1 VSSGGFAF
9 TLLQV
14 VFEMSES
21 FDLIVVGAGPGGYVA
36 AIRASQLGMKV
47 AVVEREQKLGGTC
60 LRVGCIPSKA
70 LLETSELYEQSQKHF
85 AERGLIVQGVTLDI
99 AKMMSHKDSVVSTLD
114 GGIQGLLKKNKVER
128 FFGHGKLKGGGV
140 VEVTGNAPATITG
153 KKILIATGS
162 VSSSLPGI
170 QPDGDRI
177 GTSTEAIAW
186 PEVPE
191 HLVVIGAGVIGLEL
205 GTVWRRLG
213 AKVTVL
219 EYLPRI
225 LPGVDEQVANEAKKI
240 FEKQGLTFKLGTKV
254 TSVTAAGKTCTITM
268 EGAEPITCDRVLVA
282 VGRKPCTDNLGLTEA
297 GVQTDKRGF
306 IQVNAGY
313 QTTAA
318 GVYAVGDVIG
328 GAMLAHKAEEEGI
341 ACVEKMATGHGHIN
355 YGNIP
360 AVIYTSPEIASAGA
374 NEDALKAAGI
384 KYKAG
389 RFSFA
394 ANGRARAAG
403 HTDGFVKVLADEAT
417 DRVLGVHIIGA
428 HAGELIHEAAVAM
441 EFGASSE
448 DIARCCHAHP
458 TLSEAVK
465 EAAMAVDKRAIHS

>member
-1 VSSGGFAF
+1 MSSGGFAF

-14 VFEMSES
+14 IFEMSES

-128 FFGHGKLKGGGV
+128 FFGHGKLKGSGV
-140 VEVTGNAPATITG
+140 VEVTGSSPATITG

-282 VGRKPCTDNLGLTEA
+282 VGRKPCTDNLGLAEA

-306 IQVNAGY
+306 VQVNAGY
-313 QTTAA
+313 LTTAP

-355 YGNIP
+355 YGTIP
-360 AVIYTSPEIASAGA
+360 AVIYTSPEIASTGA

-389 RFSFA
+389 RVSVA
-394 ANGRARAAG
+394 AQGRARAAG

-441 EFGASSE
+441 EFGASAE

>member
-1 VSSGGFAF
+1 
-9 TLLQV
+9 
-14 VFEMSES
+14 MSES

-47 AVVEREQKLGGTC
+47 AVVEREKQLGGTC

-85 AERGLIVQGVTLDI
+85 AERGLIVQGVSLDI
-99 AKMMSHKDSVVSTLD
+99 AQMMKHKQSVVNTLD
-114 GGIQGLLKKNKVER
+114 GGIQGLLKKNRIER
-128 FFGHGKLKGGGV
+128 FFGNGRLKGKGV
-140 VEVTGNAPATITG
+140 VEVTGDAPVTLTT

-177 GTSTEAIAW
+177 GTSTEALAW
-186 PEVPE
+186 PEVPT

-213 AKVTVL
+213 SQVTVL

-225 LPGVDEQVANEAKKI
+225 LPGVDEQVASEAMRI
-240 FEKQGLTFKLGTKV
+240 FEKQGLTFRLGTKV
-254 TSVTAAGKTCTITM
+254 TSVMAAGTMCAITM
-268 EGAEPITCDRVLVA
+268 EGAEPITCDRVLIA
-282 VGRKPCTDNLGLTEA
+282 VGRKPCTDNLGLSDA

-306 IQVNAGY
+306 IQVNESY
-313 QTTAA
+313 QTTAP

-341 ACVEKMATGHGHIN
+341 ACVEKMVTGHSHIN
-355 YGNIP
+355 YGTIP
-360 AVIYTSPEIASAGA
+360 AVIYTQPEIASSGA

-384 KYKAG
+384 KYRAG
-389 RFSFA
+389 KFSFA

-428 HAGELIHEAAVAM
+428 HAGELIHEAAIAM

>member
-1 VSSGGFAF
+1 
-9 TLLQV
+9 
-14 VFEMSES
+14 MSEA
-21 FDLIVVGAGPGGYVA
+21 FDLIVIGAGPGGYVA

-47 AVVEREQKLGGTC
+47 AVVEREKQLGGTC

-70 LLETSELYEQSQKHF
+70 LLETSELFEQSQKHF
-85 AERGLIVQGVTLDI
+85 AERGLVVKGVTVDV
-99 AKMMSHKDSVVSTLD
+99 AQMMKHKDGVVSTLD
-114 GGIQGLLKKNKVER
+114 SGIQGLLKKNKIER
-128 FFGHGKLKGGGV
+128 FFGNGKLKGKGV
-140 VEVTGNAPATITG
+140 VEVTGSAPSTIAG

-162 VSSSLPGI
+162 VSSSFPGM

-186 PEVPE
+186 PEVPK

-213 AKVTVL
+213 TQVTVL

-240 FEKQGLTFKLGTKV
+240 FEKQGLVFKLGTKV
-254 TSVTAAGKTCTITM
+254 TSVTASGTTCTIQM
-268 EGAEPITCDRVLVA
+268 EGVEPITCDRVLIA
-282 VGRKPCTDNLGLTEA
+282 VGRKPCTDNLGLEEA

-355 YGNIP
+355 YGSIP
-360 AVIYTSPEIASAGA
+360 AVIYTQPEIASVGA
-374 NEDALKAAGI
+374 NEDALKQAGV
-384 KYKAG
+384 KYKSG
-389 RFSFA
+389 RVSFA

-417 DRVLGVHIIGA
+417 DRILGVHIIGA

>member
-1 VSSGGFAF
+1 
-9 TLLQV
+9 
-14 VFEMSES
+14 MSEA

-36 AIRASQLGMKV
+36 AIRAAQLGMKV
-47 AVVEREQKLGGTC
+47 AVIEREKQLGGTC

-85 AERGLIVQGVTLDI
+85 AERGLIVSGVSLDI
-99 AKMMSHKDSVVSTLD
+99 AAMMKHKQGVVNSLD
-114 GGIQGLLKKNKVER
+114 TGIQGLLKKNRIER
-128 FFGHGKLKGGGV
+128 FFGHGRLAGAGV
-140 VEVTGNAPATITG
+140 VEVSGSTPATITG
-153 KKILIATGS
+153 KNILIATGS

-177 GTSTEAIAW
+177 GTSTEALEW
-186 PEVPE
+186 LEVPQ
-191 HLVVIGAGVIGLEL
+191 HLIVIGAGVIGLEL

-213 AKVTVL
+213 SQVTVL

-225 LPGVDEQVANEAKKI
+225 LPGVDEQMASEARKI
-240 FEKQGLTFKLGTKV
+240 FEKQGLTFRLGAKV
-254 TSVTAAGKTCTITM
+254 TSVAAEGEICTITV
-268 EGAEPITCDRVLVA
+268 EGADPLTCDRVLIA
-282 VGRKPCTDNLGLTEA
+282 VGRKPCTDDLGLQEA

-306 IQVNAGY
+306 IQVNAAY

-318 GVYAVGDVIG
+318 GVFAVGDVIG

-341 ACVEKMATGHGHIN
+341 ACIEKMSTGHGHIN
-355 YGNIP
+355 YGAIP
-360 AVIYTSPEIASAGA
+360 AVIYTQPEIASVGA
-374 NEDALKAAGI
+374 NEDALKLSGI
-384 KYKAG
+384 KYRSG

-458 TLSEAVK
+458 TLSEAIK

>member
-1 VSSGGFAF
+1 
-9 TLLQV
+9 
-14 VFEMSES
+14 MSES

-254 TSVTAAGKTCTITM
+254 TSVTAAGKICTITM

-282 VGRKPCTDNLGLTEA
+282 VGRKPCTDNLGLAEA

-355 YGNIP
+355 YGTIP

-441 EFGASSE
+441 EFGASAE

>member
-1 VSSGGFAF
+1 
-9 TLLQV
+9 
-14 VFEMSES
+14 MSES

-36 AIRASQLGMKV
+36 AIRGAQLGMKV

-99 AKMMSHKDSVVSTLD
+99 AKMMSHKDSVVATLD
-114 GGIQGLLKKNKVER
+114 GGIQGLLKKNKIER
-128 FFGHGKLKGGGV
+128 FFGHGRMKGKGV
-140 VEVTGNAPATITG
+140 VEVTGNSPATITG

-254 TSVTAAGKTCTITM
+254 KSVTAAGKLCTITM

-282 VGRKPCTDNLGLTEA
+282 VGRKPCTDNLGLEEA

-355 YGNIP
+355 YGTIP
-360 AVIYTSPEIASAGA
+360 AVIYTSPEIASTGA

-441 EFGASSE
+441 EFGASAE

>member
-1 VSSGGFAF
+1 
-9 TLLQV
+9 
-14 VFEMSES
+14 MSES

-47 AVVEREQKLGGTC
+47 AIVEREKQLGGTC

-85 AERGLIVQGVTLDI
+85 AERGLIVKGVSLDI
-99 AKMMSHKDSVVSTLD
+99 AQMMKHKQTVVNTLD
-114 GGIQGLLKKNKVER
+114 GGIQGLLKKNKIER
-128 FFGHGKLKGGGV
+128 YVGHARLMGKGL
-140 VEVTGNAPATITG
+140 VEVIDDAPITIRG

-170 QPDGDRI
+170 EPDGDRI

-186 PEVPE
+186 PEVPK

-213 AKVTVL
+213 SQVTVL

-225 LPGVDEQVANEAKKI
+225 LPGVDEQVANEAKRI

-254 TSVTAAGKTCTITM
+254 TSVTAAGTTCTITM
-268 EGAEPITCDRVLVA
+268 EGAEPITCDRVLIA
-282 VGRKPCTDNLGLTEA
+282 VGRKPCTDNLGLEEA

-306 IQVNAGY
+306 IQVNGSY
-313 QTTAA
+313 QTTSL
-318 GVYAVGDVIG
+318 GVYAIGDVIG

-341 ACVEKMATGHGHIN
+341 ACIEKMMTGHGHIN
-355 YGNIP
+355 YGTIP
-360 AVIYTSPEIASAGA
+360 AVIYTQPEIASTGA

-384 KYKAG
+384 KYRAG
-389 RFSFA
+389 KFSFA

-428 HAGELIHEAAVAM
+428 HAGELIHEAVVAM

>member
-1 VSSGGFAF
+1 
-9 TLLQV
+9 
-14 VFEMSES
+14 MSES

-47 AVVEREQKLGGTC
+47 AIVEREKQLGGTC

-85 AERGLIVQGVTLDI
+85 AERGLIVQGVSLDI
-99 AKMMSHKDSVVSTLD
+99 AQMMKHKQTVVNTLD
-114 GGIQGLLKKNKVER
+114 GGIQGLLKKNKIER
-128 FFGHGKLKGGGV
+128 YVGHARLMGKGL
-140 VEVTGNAPATITG
+140 VEVIDDAPITIQG

-170 QPDGDRI
+170 EPDGDRI

-186 PEVPE
+186 PEVPK

-213 AKVTVL
+213 SQVTVL

-225 LPGVDEQVANEAKKI
+225 LPGVDEQVANEAKRI

-254 TSVTAAGKTCTITM
+254 TSVTAAGTTCTVTI
-268 EGAEPITCDRVLVA
+268 EGADPIACDRVLIA
-282 VGRKPCTDNLGLTEA
+282 IGRKPCTDNLGLAEA

-306 IQVNAGY
+306 IQVNGSY
-313 QTTAA
+313 QTTAL
-318 GVYAVGDVIG
+318 GVYAIGDVIG

-341 ACVEKMATGHGHIN
+341 ACIEKMMTGHGHIN
-355 YGNIP
+355 YGTIP
-360 AVIYTSPEIASAGA
+360 AVIYTQPEIASTGA

-384 KYKAG
+384 KYRAG
-389 RFSFA
+389 KFSFA

-428 HAGELIHEAAVAM
+428 HAGELIHEATVAM

-465 EAAMAVDKRAIHS
+465 EAAMAVDNRAIHT

>member
-1 VSSGGFAF
+1 MAD
-9 TLLQV
+9 
-14 VFEMSES
+14 S
-21 FDLIVVGAGPGGYVA
+21 FDLVVVGAGPGGYVA
-36 AIRASQLGMKV
+36 AIRASQLGLKT
-47 AVVEREQKLGGTC
+47 ALIEREKQLGGTC

-70 LLETSELYEQSQKHF
+70 LLETSELYEKSKKQF
-85 AERGLIVQGVTLDI
+85 AERGLMVSGITVDIAQMMNHKQGVVNTLD
-99 AKMMSHKDSVVSTLD
+99 M
-114 GGIQGLLKKNKVER
+114 GIQGLLKKNKVER
-128 FFGHGKLKGGGV
+128 IVGHGTLKGKGV
-140 VEVTGNAPATITG
+140 IEVTRTTPVTLNA
-153 KKILIATGS
+153 KSILIATGS
-162 VSSSLPGI
+162 VSSTLPGI
-170 QPDGDRI
+170 EPDGDRI
-177 GTSTEAIAW
+177 GTSTEALSW
-186 PEVPE
+186 PEVPK

-213 AKVTVL
+213 AEVTVL

-225 LPGVDEQVANEAKKI
+225 LPGLDSQLAAEAQKI
-240 FEKQGLTFKLGTKV
+240 FEKQGIKFKLGAKV
-254 TSVTAAGKTCTITM
+254 KSARSAAGRCVVEV
-268 EGAEPITCDRVLVA
+268 EGAELVECDRVLLA
-282 VGRKPCTDNLGLTEA
+282 VGRKPCTDQLGLAEA

-306 IQVNAGY
+306 IQVNAAY

-341 ACVEKMATGHGHIN
+341 ACVEKLATGYGHVN
-355 YGNIP
+355 YGAIP
-360 AVIYTSPEIASAGA
+360 GVIYTAPEIATVGA
-374 NEDALKAAGI
+374 SEDALREADI
-384 KYKAG
+384 KYKVG

-403 HTDGFVKVLADEAT
+403 HPEGFVKVLADAET
-417 DRVLGVHIIGA
+417 DRVLGVHMIGP
-428 HAGELIHEAAVAM
+428 HVGELIAEAAVAM

>member
-1 VSSGGFAF
+1 
-9 TLLQV
+9 
-14 VFEMSES
+14 
-21 FDLIVVGAGPGGYVA
+21 
-36 AIRASQLGMKV
+36 
-47 AVVEREQKLGGTC
+47 
-60 LRVGCIPSKA
+60 
-70 LLETSELYEQSQKHF
+70 
-85 AERGLIVQGVTLDI
+85 
-99 AKMMSHKDSVVSTLD
+99 MMSHKDSVVSTLD

-128 FFGHGKLKGGGV
+128 FFGHGKLKGAGV
-140 VEVTGNAPATITG
+140 VEVSGNSPATITG

-282 VGRKPCTDNLGLTEA
+282 VGRKPCTDNLGLAEA

-313 QTTAA
+313 QTTAS

-355 YGNIP
+355 YGTIP
-360 AVIYTSPEIASAGA
+360 AVIYTSPEIASTGA

-384 KYKAG
+384 RYKAG

-441 EFGASSE
+441 EFGASAE

>member
-1 VSSGGFAF
+1 
-9 TLLQV
+9 
-14 VFEMSES
+14 
-21 FDLIVVGAGPGGYVA
+21 
-36 AIRASQLGMKV
+36 
-47 AVVEREQKLGGTC
+47 
-60 LRVGCIPSKA
+60 
-70 LLETSELYEQSQKHF
+70 
-85 AERGLIVQGVTLDI
+85 
-99 AKMMSHKDSVVSTLD
+99 
-114 GGIQGLLKKNKVER
+114 
-128 FFGHGKLKGGGV
+128 
-140 VEVTGNAPATITG
+140 
-153 KKILIATGS
+153 
-162 VSSSLPGI
+162 
-170 QPDGDRI
+170 
-177 GTSTEAIAW
+177 
-186 PEVPE
+186 
-191 HLVVIGAGVIGLEL
+191 
-205 GTVWRRLG
+205 
-213 AKVTVL
+213 VTVL

-254 TSVTAAGKTCTITM
+254 TSVTAAGKICTITM
-268 EGAEPITCDRVLVA
+268 EGAESITCDRVLVA
-282 VGRKPCTDNLGLTEA
+282 VGRKPCTDNLGLAEA

-355 YGNIP
+355 YGTIP
-360 AVIYTSPEIASAGA
+360 AVIYTSPEIASTGA

-465 EAAMAVDKRAIHS
+465 EAAMAVEKRAIHS

>member
-1 VSSGGFAF
+1 
-9 TLLQV
+9 
-14 VFEMSES
+14 MSES

-36 AIRASQLGMKV
+36 AIRGAQLGMKV
-47 AVVEREQKLGGTC
+47 AVIEREQKLGGTC

-85 AERGLIVQGVTLDI
+85 AERGLMVQGVTLDI
-99 AKMMSHKDSVVSTLD
+99 PKMMSHKDSVVATLD
-114 GGIQGLLKKNKVER
+114 GGIQGLLKKNKIER
-128 FFGHGKLKGGGV
+128 FFGHGKLKGNGV
-140 VEVTGNAPATITG
+140 IEVTGNAPATITG

-213 AKVTVL
+213 SKVTVL

-254 TSVTAAGKTCTITM
+254 TSVTAVGKTCTITM

-282 VGRKPCTDNLGLTEA
+282 VGRKPCTDNLGLEEA

-306 IQVNAGY
+306 VQVNAGY

-355 YGNIP
+355 YGTIP
-360 AVIYTSPEIASAGA
+360 AVIYTSPEIASTGA

-403 HTDGFVKVLADEAT
+403 QTDGFVKVLADEAT

-441 EFGASSE
+441 EFGASAE

>member
-1 VSSGGFAF
+1 
-9 TLLQV
+9 
-14 VFEMSES
+14 MSKV
-21 FDLIVVGAGPGGYVA
+21 FDLIVIGAGPGGYVA
-36 AIRASQLGMKV
+36 AIRGAQLGMRV
-47 AVVEREQKLGGTC
+47 AVVEREKQLGGTC

-70 LLETSELYEQSQKHF
+70 LLETSELYEQSQRHF
-85 AERGLIVQGVTLDI
+85 AERGLIVSGVSLDI
-99 AKMMSHKDSVVSTLD
+99 AAMMKHKQGVVNSLD
-114 GGIQGLLKKNKVER
+114 TGIQGLLKKNRIER
-128 FFGHGKLKGGGV
+128 FFGHGRLRPAGV
-140 VEVTGNAPATITG
+140 VEVSGATPATISG
-153 KKILIATGS
+153 RKILIATGS

-170 QPDGDRI
+170 QPDGGRI
-177 GTSTEAIAW
+177 GTSTEALEW
-186 PEVPE
+186 PDVPK

-213 AKVTVL
+213 SQVTIL

-225 LPGVDEQVANEAKKI
+225 LPGVDEQMAAEARRI
-240 FEKQGLTFKLGTKV
+240 FEKQGLIFRLGTKV
-254 TSVTAAGKTCTITM
+254 TSVSAEGTTCTITID
-268 EGAEPITCDRVLVA
+268 GAEPLTCDRVLIA
-282 VGRKPCTDNLGLTEA
+282 VGRKPCTDDLGLQEA
-297 GVQTDKRGF
+297 GVQTDTRGF
-306 IQVNAGY
+306 IQVNADY

-341 ACVEKMATGHGHIN
+341 ASVEKMATGHGHIN
-355 YGNIP
+355 YGTIP
-360 AVIYTSPEIASAGA
+360 AVIYTQPEIASVGA
-374 NEDALKAAGI
+374 NEDALKQADV
-384 KYKAG
+384 KYRSG
-389 RFSFA
+389 RFNFA

-403 HTDGFVKVLADEAT
+403 HTDGFVKILADETT

>member
-1 VSSGGFAF
+1 
-9 TLLQV
+9 
-14 VFEMSES
+14 MSEV

-36 AIRASQLGMKV
+36 AIRAAQLGMKV
-47 AVVEREQKLGGTC
+47 AVIEREKQLGGTC

-70 LLETSELYEQSQKHF
+70 LLETSEMYEQSRKHF
-85 AERGLIVQGVTLDI
+85 AERGLIVSGVSLDI
-99 AKMMSHKDSVVSTLD
+99 AAMMKHKQGVVNSLD
-114 GGIQGLLKKNKVER
+114 TGIQGLLKKNRIER
-128 FFGHGKLKGGGV
+128 FFGHGRLKGAGV
-140 VEVTGNAPATITG
+140 VGVSGSNSATITG
-153 KKILIATGS
+153 KNILIATGS

-177 GTSTEAIAW
+177 GTSTEALEW
-186 PEVPE
+186 PEVPK
-191 HLVVIGAGVIGLEL
+191 HLGVIGAGVIGLEL

-213 AKVTVL
+213 SQVTVL

-225 LPGVDEQVANEAKKI
+225 LPGVDEQVASEAKKI
-240 FEKQGLTFKLGTKV
+240 FEKQGLIFRLGTKV
-254 TSVTAAGKTCTITM
+254 TFVEAAGTICTITID
-268 EGAEPITCDRVLVA
+268 GAEPLTCDRVLIA
-282 VGRKPCTDNLGLTEA
+282 VGRNPCTDDLGLQEA

-306 IQVNAGY
+306 IQVNADY
-313 QTTAA
+313 QSTVT

-341 ACVEKMATGHGHIN
+341 ACIEKMSTGHRHIN
-355 YGNIP
+355 YGAIP
-360 AVIYTSPEIASAGA
+360 AVIYTQPEIASVGA
-374 NEDALKAAGI
+374 NEDALKLAGV
-384 KYKAG
+384 KYRSG

-403 HTDGFVKVLADEAT
+403 HTDGFVKILADEAT